1 MVIYD
6 PIGNYG
12 SYQESDPT
20 LYKRIIAQ
28 EFAYWMIL
36 TGWDLK
42 SLYAPDAAPEWTI
55 LTAAEMETKLPLAHK
70 LFTDTVNGVLVN
82 PTQAYLD
89 GLSFSSLATATDL
102 ANGPSFLVSVEANAN
117 GTGNV
122 YVIDGIQKKSIT
134 LEVGV
139 NYIFNHSTDHPLRFS
154 TTPDGTHAG
163 GMEYMQQEFIP
174 TIQAEL

>member
-1 MVIYD
+1 M
-6 PIGNYG
+6 
-12 SYQESDPT
+12 
-20 LYKRIIAQ
+20 
-28 EFAYWMIL
+28 
-36 TGWDLK
+36 
-42 SLYAPDAAPEWTI
+42 
-55 LTAAEMETKLPLAHK
+55 
-70 LFTDTVNGVLVN
+70 LVN

-89 GLSFSSLATATDL
+89 GLSFSSLVSATDL

-117 GTGNV
+117 GVGNV

-163 GMEYMQQEFIP
+163 GAEYMHRGLYLQSRQNRD
-174 TIQAEL
+174 